1 METKFLTY
9 RFCMYTWCVLLCQQ
23 WFCGIVGCCTLYTSI
38 QLLICHRSL
47 LELTSYLVL
56 TQLTDLSLFQAS
68 CIEGEEEDLPNYIF
82 QDRCSHMRKW
92 HCMAYSNQPRIHQ
105 IGRSNGHLF
114 PFEQMFSSQY
124 WGFDYGRPISSCLK
138 SSKNLVVIQEDNA
151 GSHTDYWCSG
161 TSKPAINMI
170 MMWNHESVCVTG
182 FYTLSEPF

>member
-1 METKFLTY
+1 MVCSIVPAMILWNCWLLHIVHRHTTVNMPQKLT
-9 RFCMYTWCVLLCQQ
+9 RAHF
-23 WFCGIVGCCTLYTSI
+23 I
-38 QLLICHRSL
+38 
-47 LELTSYLVL
+47 SYLVL
-56 TQLTDLSLFQAS
+56 THLTDLSLFQAS
-68 CIEGEEEDLPNYIF
+68 CIEGEEEDLPDDEF
-82 QDRCSHMRKW
+82 QNRCSHMRKW
-92 HCMAYSNQPRIHQ
+92 HCMAHSNQPRIHQ